1 MGLLNFLQCPLANE
15 QEMEDD
21 RSGLNHKGYSKVA
34 GLLPAFPLPK
44 PKKQLCWG
52 KSQSQDDWFRIQKP
66 QAGTQ
71 DCSGILLNFFIC
83 MRWLYHIISFFLKPP
98 THPPPTD
105 DPDSYFIEKIE
116 VIGNELT
123 HLPTTE
129 PVNLVHLY
137 PNTSSSTLREV
148 FFLLQEGIFLHFFS
162 GSRYLLVIRGI
173 TCSLTHS
180 CFLWTLT
187 FEYLTIPI
195 II

>member
-1 MGLLNFLQCPLANE
+1 MGLLNFRQCPLANE

-52 KSQSQDDWFRIQKP
+52 KSQSQDDWFRIRKP

-83 MRWLYHIISFFLKPP
+83 MRWLYHIISFLLKPP

-116 VIGNELT
+116 VVGNELT

-129 PVNLVHLY
+129 PVNLVHLC
-137 PNTSSSTLREV
+137 PILLPPHRGKSSCSYKKGYFST
-148 FFLLQEGIFLHFFS
+148 FS
-162 GSRYLLVIRGI
+162 LDPVISWVIRGI

-187 FEYLTIPI
+187 FDYLIIPI